1 MSLNNFDYIFSDGE
15 LERYIESK
23 LYDAWAN
30 TKFKGYVYLGPKQKG
45 SFGEAFVERYM
56 LNRGH
61 TVNKRKNPGHD
72 RLIDDVKTEIKFG
85 LCVTKDKKLLPDSF
99 ILNHISKD
107 KDWER
112 LLFFGINSLD
122 GDFICLWFN
131 KNDFV
136 NYLNENNCLFKHQ
149 QGGDSIGN
157 DDYICTKINDL
168 KELSFVKD
176 ISEWKRKPNLI
187 DFML

>member
-107 KDWER
+107 KDWDR
-112 LLFFGINSLD
+112 LIYTIINSNES
-122 GDFICLWFN
+122 DFKMIWFTKESFIEMIN
-131 KNDFV
+131 TTDIFS
-136 NYLNENNCLFKHQ
+136 HQ
-149 QGGDSIGN
+149 QGGKSVNN
-157 DDYICTKINDL
+157 DDYMVSGQRKIL
-168 KELSFVKD
+168 ELINHPLVKD
-176 ISEWKRKPNLI
+176 ISEW
-187 DFML
+187 